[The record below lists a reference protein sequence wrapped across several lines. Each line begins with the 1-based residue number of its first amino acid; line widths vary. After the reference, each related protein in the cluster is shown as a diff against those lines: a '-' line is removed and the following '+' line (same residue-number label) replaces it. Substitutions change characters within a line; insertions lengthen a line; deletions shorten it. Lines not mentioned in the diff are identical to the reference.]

1 MSCAIAKAWS
11 RISPSMTRRSRL
23 MRSSAVAN
31 SVARAR
37 SSVQRHSIPK
47 VISAKRPAALIRG
60 PNAKPKS
67 CAVHCALVRPAA
79 TNKADIP
86 AGITPLRMR
95 ANPCATK
102 RRLLASSLTTSATV
116 PNATKGKRLSSLGC
130 DCASHTP
137 RVRCSARNASN
148 T

>member
-1 MSCAIAKAWS
+1 MSWAMAKAWS
-11 RISPSMTRRSRL
+11 RISPSITRRSRL
-23 MRSSAVAN
+23 MRSRAVAS

-37 SSVQRHSIPK
+37 SSVERHSIPK
-47 VISAKRPAALIRG
+47 VMSAKRPAALIRG

-67 CAVHCALVRPAA
+67 CAVHCALSRPAA

-86 AGITPLRMR
+86 AGIAPLRIR

-116 PNATKGKRLSSLGC
+116 PKATRGKRLSSLGC
-130 DCASHTP
+130 DCASHTA
-137 RVRCSARNASN
+137 RMRCNARKASN